1 MRPRLI
7 FTVFI
12 SAVALVVAI
21 AAITTVRHIALQASS
36 PNTAGKTRG

>member
-12 SAVALVVAI
+12 VAVALVVAV
-21 AAITTVRHIALQASS
+21 AAVTTVRHISVQTSS
-36 PNTAGKTRG
+36 TTAPGKTRS

>member
-12 SAVALVVAI
+12 AAIALVVAV
-21 AAITTVRHIALQASS
+21 AAITTVRHIALQTSS
-36 PNTAGKTRG
+36 TNAQARTHG

>member
-12 SAVALVVAI
+12 AAVALVVAV
-21 AAITTVRHIALQASS
+21 AVLTTVRHITLQTSS
-36 PNTAGKTRG
+36 TNAQAKTRI